1 MCKKIRTIIVDD
13 HRILRDGIKALLKEM
28 GNVELVGEAANGEEL
43 ILMLGGCKVDLI
55 LMDINMPKMN
65 GIDASREALKIC
77 PNLKIII
84 LSMHDDIKYYDSI
97 VQLGVDGFLLKES
110 SYDELEKAIESVFDG
125 RPYFSQELLL
135 KLLKAK
141 RQEPTIELTDRER
154 DVLQLICQGL
164 STSEIAAKLF
174 LSVSSIE
181 KYRAELL
188 LKTNS
193 PNSTALAVYAIKNNL
208 VDL

>member
-1 MCKKIRTIIVDD
+1 MCKKIRAIIVDD
-13 HRILRDGIKALLKEM
+13 HRILRDGIKALLREM
-28 GNVELVGEAANGEEL
+28 GNVELVGEAANGEVL
-43 ILMLGGCKVDLI
+43 LPMLGDCNVDLI

>member
-1 MCKKIRTIIVDD
+1 
-13 HRILRDGIKALLKEM
+13 
-28 GNVELVGEAANGEEL
+28 
-43 ILMLGGCKVDLI
+43 
-55 LMDINMPKMN
+55 MDINMPKMN

-135 KLLKAK
+135 KLLTAK